1 MSFSYKPLRL
11 SFVLCCVATS
21 VAFLLGLGAL
31 ISSSPIRAAALGVE
45 SAVFLMGGLLLLTVG
60 VLGEYMI
67 RVFDQVR
74 ARPLSLISQVHRA
87 PADVAIE
94 SGAISIQ
101 NGSYVVQP
109 EAYSGKSKSFA
120 A

>member
-1 MSFSYKPLRL
+1 
-11 SFVLCCVATS
+11 
-21 VAFLLGLGAL
+21 
-31 ISSSPIRAAALGVE
+31 
-45 SAVFLMGGLLLLTVG
+45 MGGLLLLAVG

-87 PADVAIE
+87 PAELAAQ

-101 NGSYVVQP
+101 NGSYAVQP
-109 EAYSGKSKSFA
+109 EAYSNKADSCA